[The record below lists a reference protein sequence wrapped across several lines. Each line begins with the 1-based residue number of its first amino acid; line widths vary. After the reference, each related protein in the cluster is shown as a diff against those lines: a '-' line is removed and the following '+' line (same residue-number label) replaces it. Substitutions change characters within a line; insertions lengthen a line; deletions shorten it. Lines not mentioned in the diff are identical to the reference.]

1 MAARA
6 GIVGLTSEATAI
18 EIAIG
23 TVIAALAV
31 LLVVSETSTATI
43 TTTIVM
49 PTRLDSGGSGPDRL
63 AGDAGV
69 DIHRAGSGNDN
80 VSSADGTREA
90 VDCGS
95 GRDRARVDRKDR
107 VKGCERVKRI
117 G

>member
-1 MAARA
+1 
-6 GIVGLTSEATAI
+6 
-18 EIAIG
+18 
-23 TVIAALAV
+23 
-31 LLVVSETSTATI
+31 
-43 TTTIVM
+43 
-49 PTRLDSGGSGPDRL
+49 
-63 AGDAGV
+63 V